1 MPARDPTT
9 ATSALSEEHSENIRC
24 FLVADCSAI
33 VSILCTKT
41 LSLLNIFAKR
51 SPQCWPA
58 IRRSDLRENPSE
70 TSATARASIK
80 CAYGQSSGQ
89 RALAVITNS
98 LHARSYAVRS
108 SQIGYHSGVRGN
120 RSDASFCAM
129 CVDAANRPAAAASAG
144 SHCPSSSRTNS
155 SSESRR

>member
-41 LSLLNIFAKR
+41 LSPLNIFAKR

-58 IRRSDLRENPSE
+58 IRRSDILENPSE

-89 RALAVITNS
+89 RALAAITNS
-98 LHARSYAVRS
+98 LHARSCHLEELWRGDSQSNVLQRFRNRLLCRQIIPDRIPQWCSWKQKRCKLLRHVR
-108 SQIGYHSGVRGN
+108 
-120 RSDASFCAM
+120 
-129 CVDAANRPAAAASAG
+129 
-144 SHCPSSSRTNS
+144 
-155 SSESRR
+155 